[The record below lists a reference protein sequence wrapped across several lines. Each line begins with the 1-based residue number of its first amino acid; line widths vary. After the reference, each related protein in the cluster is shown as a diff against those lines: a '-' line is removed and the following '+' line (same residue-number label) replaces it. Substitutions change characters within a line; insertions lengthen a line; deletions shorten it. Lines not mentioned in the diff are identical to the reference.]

1 MKPMKKAGL
10 PLAMLGL
17 SVLSLVTARPAQA
30 QYMYVGDY
38 NGNQVLR
45 FDSTTGAPDAGNPFI
60 KTLGNT
66 ESIRG
71 YDGVLLVADAEGATN
86 RVGKYNV
93 NTGAALTGP
102 GSSFFVNTALYD
114 IAISPDATK
123 AYIAEDAQI
132 ASYDLA
138 TGTLLATHTT
148 PDSWGVAIN
157 PKTGEIFTGNGWQTG
172 AAGVYAYDANL
183 GTQRTVVPAGDHGLK
198 AVAGITFAKDGS
210 FYVVNGGNFDANNGF
225 INHYK
230 ADGTFIST
238 MTDTADPAAISRAFA
253 AAIGPDGNLYVTSFT
268 GACVLKFNTATD
280 TFNSVFVPPHGGNLV
295 SAKTLDFSVNH
306 INSVPEPGSVA
317 LLFASGIV
325 GAGLFRKRR
334 AAK

>member
-1 MKPMKKAGL
+1 
-10 PLAMLGL
+10 
-17 SVLSLVTARPAQA
+17 
-30 QYMYVGDY
+30 MYVGDY

-45 FDSTTGAPDAGNPFI
+45 FNAVTGVPDAGNPFI

-71 YDGVLLVADAEGATN
+71 YDGTLLVADAEPGTN
-86 RVGKYNV
+86 RIAKYNET
-93 NTGAALTGP
+93 TGVALTGP

-114 IAISPDATK
+114 IVVSPDASK
-123 AYIAEDAQI
+123 IYIAEDAQI

-138 TGTLLATHTT
+138 TGNLLATHST
-148 PDSWGVAIN
+148 PDSWGVAIS

-172 AAGVYAYDANL
+172 AAGVYAYSPDL
-183 GTQRTVVPAGDHGLK
+183 GTERLVVPAGDHGLK
-198 AVAGITFAKDGS
+198 AVAGITFARDGS

-225 INHYK
+225 VNHYK

-238 MTDTADPAAISRAFA
+238 MTATDPNAISRAFA
-253 AAIGPDGNLYVTSFT
+253 AAIGPDNNLYVTSFL

-280 TFNSVFVPPHGGNLV
+280 TFDSVFVAPHGGGLA

-306 INSVPEPGSVA
+306 IESVPEPGSVA
-317 LLFASGIV
+317 LLCAFGVV

-334 AAK
+334 ATK

>member
-1 MKPMKKAGL
+1 MKSRKNAVL
-10 PLAMLGL
+10 PLA
-17 SVLSLVTARPAQA
+17 SLSLAALSLIAARPAQA

-45 FDSTTGAPDAGNPFI
+45 FDQTTGIPDAANPFI
-60 KTLGNT
+60 KTLGHT

-71 YDGVLLVADAEGATN
+71 YDGVLLVADAEGGTN
-86 RVGKYNV
+86 RLAKYNI

-102 GSSFFVNTALYD
+102 GASFFINTALYD
-114 IAISPDATK
+114 IAISPDATT

-138 TGTLLATHTT
+138 TGNLIASHAT

-183 GTQRTVVPAGDHGLK
+183 GTQRTVVAAGDHGLK

-210 FYVVNGGNFDANNGF
+210 FYVVNGGNFDAGNGF
-225 INHYK
+225 VNHYK

-238 MTDTADPAAISRAFA
+238 MTASDPAAISRAFA
-253 AAIGPDGNLYVTSFT
+253 AAIGPDGNLYVTSFL
-268 GACVLKFNTATD
+268 GACVLKFNTTTD
-280 TFNSVFVPPHGGNLV
+280 TFDSVFVAPHGGNLS

-306 INSVPEPGSVA
+306 IETAVPEPGSVA
-317 LLFASGIV
+317 LLCAVGV
-325 GAGLFRKRR
+325 AGAGLFRRRR
-334 AAK
+334 AKK

>member
-1 MKPMKKAGL
+1 MKRRKNAGL
-10 PLAMLGL
+10 PLAAL
-17 SVLSLVTARPAQA
+17 SLTVLSLGVARPAQA

-38 NGNQVLR
+38 NGDQVLR
-45 FDSTTGAPDAGNPFI
+45 FDQTTGLPDASNPFI
-60 KTLGNT
+60 KTIGNT

-71 YDGVLLVADAEGATN
+71 YNGTLLVADAEGATN
-86 RVGKYNV
+86 RVAKYDV

-114 IAISPDATK
+114 IAISPDAKT

-132 ASYDLA
+132 ASYNLA
-138 TGTLLATHTT
+138 TGALIATHST
-148 PDSWGVAIN
+148 PDSWGVAIS

-183 GTQRTVVPAGDHGLK
+183 GTERVVVPAGDHGLK

-210 FYVVNGGNFDANNGF
+210 FYVVNGGNFDANHGF

-238 MTDTADPAAISRAFA
+238 FTAPDPNAISRAFA
-253 AAIGPDGNLYVTSFT
+253 AAIGPDGNLYVTSFL
-268 GACVLKFNTATD
+268 GACVLKFDTTTD
-280 TFNSVFVPPHGGNLV
+280 SFNSVFVAPHGGNLA

-317 LLFASGIV
+317 LLCAVGV
-325 GAGLFRKRR
+325 TGAGVLRRRR
-334 AAK
+334 AKK